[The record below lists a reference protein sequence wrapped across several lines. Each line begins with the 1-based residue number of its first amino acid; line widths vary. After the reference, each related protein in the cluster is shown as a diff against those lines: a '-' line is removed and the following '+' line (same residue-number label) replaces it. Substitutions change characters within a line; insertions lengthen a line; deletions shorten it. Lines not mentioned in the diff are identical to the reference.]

1 MRVNTY
7 DRTHDH
13 SPTYIQQITS
23 DIHEQFNACTPNRE
37 SESQTVRQ
45 TFSQS
50 SVNHQ
55 SVKKAFLLFDSL
67 KFFARSLSYAQL
79 LPTLKVNTVYFLYFV
94 LNSEFIT
101 HRAVLQQIHTLI
113 VRRITSAKAKRDKQR
128 KQSRHASIYYIQRA
142 LKSAQVI
149 PICERVTL
157 WQLN

>member
-13 SPTYIQQITS
+13 SPTYIQETLQTS
-23 DIHEQFNACTPNRE
+23 TSSLTHVHPT
-37 SESQTVRQ
+37 ESQTVRQ

-50 SVNHQ
+50 SVNPQ

-67 KFFARSLSYAQL
+67 KFLARSLSYAQL

-149 PICERVTL
+149 YV
-157 WQLN
+157 

>member
-13 SPTYIQQITS
+13 SPTYIQETLQTS
-23 DIHEQFNACTPNRE
+23 TSSLTHVHPT
-37 SESQTVRQ
+37 ESQKVRQ

-50 SVNHQ
+50 SVNPQ

-67 KFFARSLSYAQL
+67 KFLARSLSYAQL

-113 VRRITSAKAKRDKQR
+113 VRRIT
-128 KQSRHASIYYIQRA
+128 
-142 LKSAQVI
+142 
-149 PICERVTL
+149 
-157 WQLN
+157 